1 MFGIGDFVNM
11 CKDFL
16 MLILGACSVAVQS
29 LFSMPLFGSISV
41 GQILLA
47 FISFS
52 LIFGFI
58 LNIIKAKFG
67 GN

>member
-16 MLILGACSVAVQS
+16 MLILGACSMAVQS

-47 FISFS
+47 LISFS

-58 LNIIKAKFG
+58 LNIIKTKFG